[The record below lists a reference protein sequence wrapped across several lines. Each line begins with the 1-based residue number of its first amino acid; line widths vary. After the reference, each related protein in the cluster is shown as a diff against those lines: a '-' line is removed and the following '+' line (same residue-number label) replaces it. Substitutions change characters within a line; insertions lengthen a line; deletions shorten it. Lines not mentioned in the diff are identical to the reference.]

1 MTSLRAHVKNVSSK
15 CCTRKW
21 RGYSYLQT
29 LIIFSHLA
37 TVSLTFIILLYDL
50 FEMEANQVEN
60 NPIDDN
66 AAEIDTKV

>member
-1 MTSLRAHVKNVSSK
+1 MTSLKAHVKNVSSK

-21 RGYSYLQT
+21 RGNSYLET
-29 LIIFSHLA
+29 LIICFHLV
-37 TVSLTFIILLYDL
+37 TVSLTFIILFFDL